1 MSKNLRDN
9 ENNNRFKGKKILRF
23 LATIGL
29 AAAMTGCGKLGYLL
43 SNERV
48 VNADNNDVVFIG
60 DSIFALSG
68 KIQDN
73 LEAKAGQ
80 TFRRYTISGA
90 QLVGGFVAPSI
101 PEQFAMAKA
110 DNPNIKTMV
119 GDAGGND
126 ILIPAIALDP
136 HNCRTQWYQFGRLS
150 NKCKAFI
157 DDLYVA
163 GVDFLNE
170 LEDQGVENGVLLGYY
185 YVKNGLIPVANLK
198 EAVDYGNSILARAC
212 ANSTLDCAFVD
223 PRPVITNRD
232 IIFDGIHPADSGSKK
247 IADLIWPKLQ
257 RLL

>member
-1 MSKNLRDN
+1 MT
-9 ENNNRFKGKKILRF
+9 NNSNKGKKVLRF

-43 SNERV
+43 SNDRV
-48 VNADNNDVVFIG
+48 ANADNNDVLFIG

-90 QLVGGFVAPSI
+90 QLVGGFVAPSV
-101 PEQFAMAKA
+101 PQQLAMAKA
-110 DNPNIKTMV
+110 DNPQIKTMV
-119 GDAGGND
+119 GVAGGND

-150 NKCKAFI
+150 NKCKACI

-163 GVDFLNE
+163 GVDFLNDIG
-170 LEDQGVENGVLLGYY
+170 DQGVETGVLVGYNN
-185 YVKNGLIPVANLK
+185 VKTGWFPV
-198 EAVDYGNSILARAC
+198 
-212 ANSTLDCAFVD
+212 
-223 PRPVITNRD
+223 PNR
-232 IIFDGIHPADSGSKK
+232 
-247 IADLIWPKLQ
+247 
-257 RLL
+257 R